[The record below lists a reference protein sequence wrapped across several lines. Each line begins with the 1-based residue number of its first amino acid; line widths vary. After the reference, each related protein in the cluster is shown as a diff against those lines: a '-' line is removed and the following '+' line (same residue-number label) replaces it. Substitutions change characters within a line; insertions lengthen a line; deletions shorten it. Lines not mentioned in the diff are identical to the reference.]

1 MNQTAV
7 AAALGLSMPW
17 SLSDKAQFPK
27 PTSNDGARNV
37 CGTSSDIVTF
47 QSLMMQ
53 VTANGWR
60 WGTDD
65 LAAPNWAMMSVTL
78 VFYAASRRGG
88 GLFD

>member
-1 MNQTAV
+1 
-7 AAALGLSMPW
+7 
-17 SLSDKAQFPK
+17 
-27 PTSNDGARNV
+27 
-37 CGTSSDIVTF
+37 
-47 QSLMMQ
+47 MMQ